1 MTLQTLIIGSSIA
14 IGIIAFLVWLGK
26 QTGKRIQTARAK
38 YYKDMESKPY
48 FIFNITSVGIKHALT
63 SVYLNHFKPLRMVFK
78 DLQDGDFSE
87 TQFMMVRDDGAASYN
102 TLTAALAAYK
112 PAIHLACLE
121 ITADRAGRF
130 TVIPQVLPGYDN
142 TVSVDLGFTAY
153 KELTPP
159 DFVQL
164 ARNYRG

>member
-1 MTLQTLIIGSSIA
+1 MSLQTFIITMAIA
-14 IGIIAFLVWLGK
+14 ACVIAFLVWLGK
-26 QTGKRIQTARAK
+26 QTDKRIQTVRAK

-63 SVYLNHFKPLRMVFK
+63 SVYLNHFKPMRMVFN
-78 DLQDGDFSE
+78 DLHNGDFSE

-102 TLTAALAAYK
+102 TLTAALATYK

-130 TVIPQVLPGYDN
+130 TATPQALPGYDN

-153 KELTPP
+153 KEFTPP
-159 DFVQL
+159 DFIQL
-164 ARNYRG
+164 ARDHKG